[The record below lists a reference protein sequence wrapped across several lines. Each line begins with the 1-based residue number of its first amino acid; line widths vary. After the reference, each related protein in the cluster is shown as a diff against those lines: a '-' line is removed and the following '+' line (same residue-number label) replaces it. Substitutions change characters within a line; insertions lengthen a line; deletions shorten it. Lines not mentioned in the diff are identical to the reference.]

1 MDLLNI
7 YDMMISGE
15 VQEIESLSS
24 SSQLDIVDLTP
35 DKIPQVT
42 ERETSEVPETLDK
55 FENPILQKFTGK
67 ILQNNT
73 RFNPVDVTTQKIE
86 TGTLF
91 PNEPSI
97 AKESNPVL
105 ANNLELANPKPII
118 TPNTEISPSLVQNK
132 TTEQPI
138 NTSVNNINNSEN
150 ISDNRVSENNFYFQI
165 KLNEVSNDDVK
176 LFENISQSVFEGETS
191 IVNDL
196 KDLSNSLVSSLDKV
210 DISNTSSLNVSN
222 LSQIIERG
230 TIPNSITTP
239 NLFTG
244 QSGTSINTD
253 QNTESIGLIDKI
265 INTTVPLVGS
275 GESENIVSENMNSL
289 VRSENNFSENM
300 NSLVRSENNLS
311 ENMNSL
317 VRSENNFS
325 EKMNILTNYVSALD
339 KIVETNTVKKL
350 ETDKISN
357 LSENMNSLVR
367 SENNLSE
374 KMDSLVRSENNFSE
388 NMNSLVRSENNF
400 SEKMNSLTNYVSV
413 LDKIVETDN
422 VKKLEP
428 DKISNFLEN
437 INNVVNNFSTN
448 EVSNIP
454 NLIENITNSP
464 VNLVQNLDNILNN
477 TSIGSQISSVQN
489 LSTPSIIKNI
499 LSISDSSNEVDIMKG
514 LTPVN
519 MLPQLTRFSIENI
532 KNIQTNPE
540 ISKVIQSILPDTNRT
555 LSPLAEVARLNNFG
569 APNNP
574 NLSTTE
580 VSPPNLNTI
589 PGGEIQTTLL
599 ETPQVAMLQTN
610 LATQIPQLTRE
621 VSTYPIIQP
630 PVTLSDQSISP
641 SLPTTLETRA
651 ESGSITTSTPMIPPT
666 TETKSEEPN
675 MSNQMLGGLSSQIA
689 ALTSVVREI
698 STKLSYLDE
707 DTNLSFK

>member
-7 YDMMISGE
+7 YELLLSGE
-15 VQEIESLSS
+15 VQKIESLSS
-24 SSQLDIVDLTP
+24 SSQVDIVDLTP

-42 ERETSEVPETLDK
+42 KRETSEVPETLDK

-73 RFNPVDVTTQKIE
+73 SFNPVDVTTQKIE

-132 TTEQPI
+132 PIEQPI

-196 KDLSNSLVSSLDKV
+196 KDLSNSLVSSSDSA
-210 DISNTSSLNVSN
+210 DISNTSSLNISN
-222 LSQIIERG
+222 LSQIIEKG
-230 TIPNSITTP
+230 IIPNLITTP

-244 QSGTSINTD
+244 QSATNINTD
-253 QNTESIGLIDKI
+253 QNTESIRLIDKI
-265 INTTVPLVGS
+265 INTTVPLVSNGV
-275 GESENIVSENMNSL
+275 SENI
-289 VRSENNFSENM
+289 F
-300 NSLVRSENNLS
+300 S

-325 EKMNILTNYVSALD
+325 EKMN
-339 KIVETNTVKKL
+339 
-350 ETDKISN
+350 
-357 LSENMNSLVR
+357 
-367 SENNLSE
+367 
-374 KMDSLVRSENNFSE
+374 
-388 NMNSLVRSENNF
+388 SLVRSENNF
-400 SEKMNSLTNYVSV
+400 SEKINSLTNYVSV

-454 NLIENITNSP
+454 NLTENITNSP

-489 LSTPSIIKNI
+489 LTTPRIIKNI
-499 LSISDSSNEVDIMKG
+499 LSILDSGNGVDITKSS
-514 LTPVN
+514 TPVN
-519 MLPQLTRFSIENI
+519 MLPELTGFSLENI
-532 KNIQTNPE
+532 KNIQTNLE
-540 ISKVIQSILPDTNRT
+540 SSRVVQSFLSSGNQTLP
-555 LSPLAEVARLNNFG
+555 PLVEVARLNNFG
-569 APNNP
+569 SPNNP

-599 ETPQVAMLQTN
+599 ETPQIAMLQTN

-621 VSTYPIIQP
+621 ISTYPIIQP
-630 PVTLSDQSISP
+630 PAPLSDQSISP

-651 ESGSITTSTPMIPPT
+651 ESGSMTTSAPMIPPP
-666 TETKSEEPN
+666 TENKSEEPN

>member
-1 MDLLNI
+1 M
-7 YDMMISGE
+7 
-15 VQEIESLSS
+15 
-24 SSQLDIVDLTP
+24 
-35 DKIPQVT
+35 
-42 ERETSEVPETLDK
+42 
-55 FENPILQKFTGK
+55 
-67 ILQNNT
+67 
-73 RFNPVDVTTQKIE
+73 
-86 TGTLF
+86 
-91 PNEPSI
+91 
-97 AKESNPVL
+97 AKESIPVL
-105 ANNLELANPKPII
+105 ANNLELANSESII
-118 TPNTEISPSLVQNK
+118 TPNIEISPLLVQNK
-132 TTEQPI
+132 PTEQPI
-138 NTSVNNINNSEN
+138 NTSVNNINNNEN

-165 KLNEVSNDDVK
+165 KLNEVTNDGVK
-176 LFENISQSVFEGETS
+176 LFENKSQSVFEGETS
-191 IVNDL
+191 IVNNL
-196 KDLSNSLVSSLDKV
+196 KDLSNSLVSSLDRG

-222 LSQIIERG
+222 LSQIIEKG
-230 TIPNSITTP
+230 TIPNLITTP

-244 QSGTSINTD
+244 QSATNINTD
-253 QNTESIGLIDKI
+253 QTTESIRLIDKI
-265 INTTVPLVGS
+265 INTTVPLVS
-275 GESENIVSENMNSL
+275 NNVSENIFSENMNSLVRSENNLSENMNSLVRSENNLSENMNSL

-325 EKMNILTNYVSALD
+325 ENMNSLVRSENNLSEKMNSLVRSEN
-339 KIVETNTVKKL
+339 NF
-350 ETDKISN
+350 
-357 LSENMNSLVR
+357 SENMNSLVR

-374 KMDSLVRSENNFSE
+374 KMNSLVRSENNFSE

-400 SEKMNSLTNYVSV
+400 SENMNSLVRSENNFSENMNSLTNYVSV
-413 LDKIVETDN
+413 LDKIVETN
-422 VKKLEP
+422 TVKKLET
-428 DKISNFLEN
+428 DKISNLSEN
-437 INNVVNNFSTN
+437 INNIVNNFSTN
-448 EVSNIP
+448 EASNIP
-454 NLIENITNSP
+454 NLTENITNSP
-464 VNLVQNLDNILNN
+464 VNPVQNLDNILNN

-489 LSTPSIIKNI
+489 LTTPSIIKNI
-499 LSISDSSNEVDIMKG
+499 LSILDSGNEVDITKSS
-514 LTPVN
+514 TPVN

-540 ISKVIQSILPDTNRT
+540 SSKAIQSILPDTNRT

-569 APNNP
+569 SPNNP

-621 VSTYPIIQP
+621 ISAYPTIQP
-630 PVTLSDQSISP
+630 LVPLSDQSISP
-641 SLPTTLETRA
+641 SIPTTPETRA
-651 ESGSITTSTPMIPPT
+651 ESGSMTTSAPMIPPP
-666 TETKSEEPN
+666 TENKSEEPN

>member
-7 YDMMISGE
+7 YEMLLSGE

-24 SSQLDIVDLTP
+24 SSQVDIVDLTP

-42 ERETSEVPETLDK
+42 KRETLEVPETLDK

-73 RFNPVDVTTQKIE
+73 SFNPVDATTQIME
-86 TGTLF
+86 TGALF
-91 PNEPSI
+91 TNEPSI
-97 AKESNPVL
+97 SKESIPVL

-132 TTEQPI
+132 PTEQPI

-176 LFENISQSVFEGETS
+176 LFENKYQSVFEGETS

-196 KDLSNSLVSSLDKV
+196 KDLSNSLVSSLDRG

-222 LSQIIERG
+222 LSQIIEKG
-230 TIPNSITTP
+230 TIPNLITTP

-244 QSGTSINTD
+244 QSVTNINTD
-253 QNTESIGLIDKI
+253 QNTESIRLIDQI
-265 INTTVPLVGS
+265 INTTVPLVSNGV
-275 GESENIVSENMNSL
+275 SENIFSENMNSL

-300 NSLVRSENNLS
+300 NSLVRSENN
-311 ENMNSL
+311 
-317 VRSENNFS
+317 F
-325 EKMNILTNYVSALD
+325 
-339 KIVETNTVKKL
+339 
-350 ETDKISN
+350 
-357 LSENMNSLVR
+357 
-367 SENNLSE
+367 SE

-388 NMNSLVRSENNF
+388 KMNSLVRSENNF
-400 SEKMNSLTNYVSV
+400 SEKMNSLTNYLSV
-413 LDKIVETDN
+413 FDKIVETDN

-489 LSTPSIIKNI
+489 LTTPSIIKNI
-499 LSISDSSNEVDIMKG
+499 LSILDSGNEVDTTKSS
-514 LTPVN
+514 TPVN
-519 MLPQLTRFSIENI
+519 MLPELTGFSLENI
-532 KNIQTNPE
+532 KNIQTNLE
-540 ISKVIQSILPDTNRT
+540 SSRVVQSFLSSVNQTLPPTI
-555 LSPLAEVARLNNFG
+555 EVARPNNFRDS
-569 APNNP
+569 NNP

-580 VSPPNLNTI
+580 MSPPNLNTI

-621 VSTYPIIQP
+621 ISAYPTIQP
-630 PVTLSDQSISP
+630 LVPLSEQSISP
-641 SLPTTLETRA
+641 SLPTTPETRA
-651 ESGSITTSTPMIPPT
+651 ESGSMTTSAPMIPPV

-675 MSNQMLGGLSSQIA
+675 MSNQMLGGLSAQIA

>member
-7 YDMMISGE
+7 YEMLLSGE

-24 SSQLDIVDLTP
+24 SSQVDIVDLTP

-42 ERETSEVPETLDK
+42 KRETLEVPETLDK

-73 RFNPVDVTTQKIE
+73 SFNPVDVTTQIME
-86 TGTLF
+86 TGALF
-91 PNEPSI
+91 TNEPSI
-97 AKESNPVL
+97 SKESIPVL

-132 TTEQPI
+132 PTEQPI

-176 LFENISQSVFEGETS
+176 LFENKYQSVFEGETS

-196 KDLSNSLVSSLDKV
+196 KDLSNSLVSSLDRG

-222 LSQIIERG
+222 LSQIIEKG
-230 TIPNSITTP
+230 TIPNLITTP

-244 QSGTSINTD
+244 QSVTNINTD
-253 QNTESIGLIDKI
+253 QNTESIRLIDQI
-265 INTTVPLVGS
+265 INTTVPLVSNGV
-275 GESENIVSENMNSL
+275 SENI
-289 VRSENNFSENM
+289 
-300 NSLVRSENNLS
+300 
-311 ENMNSL
+311 
-317 VRSENNFS
+317 
-325 EKMNILTNYVSALD
+325 
-339 KIVETNTVKKL
+339 
-350 ETDKISN
+350 
-357 LSENMNSLVR
+357 
-367 SENNLSE
+367 
-374 KMDSLVRSENNFSE
+374 FSE

-400 SEKMNSLTNYVSV
+400 SEKMNSLTNYLSV
-413 LDKIVETDN
+413 FDKIVETDN

-489 LSTPSIIKNI
+489 LTTPSIIKNI
-499 LSISDSSNEVDIMKG
+499 LSILDSGNEVDTTKSS
-514 LTPVN
+514 TPVN
-519 MLPQLTRFSIENI
+519 MLPELTGFSLENI
-532 KNIQTNPE
+532 KNIQTNLE
-540 ISKVIQSILPDTNRT
+540 SSRVVQSFLSSVNQTLPPTI
-555 LSPLAEVARLNNFG
+555 EVARPNNFRDS
-569 APNNP
+569 NNP

-580 VSPPNLNTI
+580 MSPPNLNTI

-621 VSTYPIIQP
+621 ISAYPTIQP
-630 PVTLSDQSISP
+630 LVPLSEQSISP
-641 SLPTTLETRA
+641 SLPTTPETRA
-651 ESGSITTSTPMIPPT
+651 ESGSMTTSAPMIPPV

-675 MSNQMLGGLSSQIA
+675 MSNQMLGGLSAQIA

>member
-7 YDMMISGE
+7 YEMLLSGE
-15 VQEIESLSS
+15 VQEIESISS
-24 SSQLDIVDLTP
+24 SSQVDIIDLTP

-55 FENPILQKFTGK
+55 FENPVLQKFTGK

-73 RFNPVDVTTQKIE
+73 TFNPVDVTTQKIE
-86 TGTLF
+86 IGTLF
-91 PNEPSI
+91 TNEPSLL
-97 AKESNPVL
+97 KESIPVL
-105 ANNLELANPKPII
+105 VKSLELANPESNI
-118 TPNTEISPSLVQNK
+118 TPNTEISPSLAQNK
-132 TTEQPI
+132 PTEQPI

-176 LFENISQSVFEGETS
+176 LFENKYQSVFEGETS
-191 IVNDL
+191 IVNNL
-196 KDLSNSLVSSLDKV
+196 KDLSNSLVSSLDRG
-210 DISNTSSLNVSN
+210 DISNTSSFNVSN

-230 TIPNSITTP
+230 TIPNLMTTP

-244 QSGTSINTD
+244 QSGTTDRGDISNTSSFNVSNLSQIIERGTIPNLMTTPNLFTGQSGTTINTD
-253 QNTESIGLIDKI
+253 QNTESIRLIDKI
-265 INTTVPLVGS
+265 INTTVPLVDS
-275 GESENIVSENMNSL
+275 GVSENI
-289 VRSENNFSENM
+289 FSENM
-300 NSLVRSENNLS
+300 N
-311 ENMNSL
+311 
-317 VRSENNFS
+317 
-325 EKMNILTNYVSALD
+325 
-339 KIVETNTVKKL
+339 
-350 ETDKISN
+350 
-357 LSENMNSLVR
+357 
-367 SENNLSE
+367 
-374 KMDSLVRSENNFSE
+374 SLVRSENNFSE

-413 LDKIVETDN
+413 LYKIVETDN

-464 VNLVQNLDNILNN
+464 VNLLQNLDNILNN

-489 LSTPSIIKNI
+489 LTTPGIIKNI
-499 LSISDSSNEVDIMKG
+499 LSILDSSNEVDITKG
-514 LTPVN
+514 STLVN
-519 MLPQLTRFSIENI
+519 MLPKPTGFSLENI
-532 KNIQTNPE
+532 KTIQTNLE
-540 ISKVIQSILPDTNRT
+540 SSKVFQSFLPDVNQT

-569 APNNP
+569 PPNNP

-580 VSPPNLNTI
+580 AISPNLNTI

-610 LATQIPQLTRE
+610 LATQIPQLIRE
-621 VSTYPIIQP
+621 ISTYPIIQP
-630 PVTLSDQSISP
+630 PVPQNDKIISP
-641 SLPTTLETRA
+641 SLPTTSETRV
-651 ESGSITTSTPMIPPT
+651 ESGSMTTSAPMITPS
-666 TETKSEEPN
+666 TENKSEEPN
-675 MSNQMLGGLSSQIA
+675 MSNQMLGGLSAQIA

>member
-7 YDMMISGE
+7 YEMLLSGE
-15 VQEIESLSS
+15 VQKIESLSS
-24 SSQLDIVDLTP
+24 SSQVDIVDLTP

-73 RFNPVDVTTQKIE
+73 SFNPVDVTTQKIE

-97 AKESNPVL
+97 SKESIPVL
-105 ANNLELANPKPII
+105 ANSLELPNPGSNI

-132 TTEQPI
+132 PTEQPI
-138 NTSVNNINNSEN
+138 NTSVNNINNNEN

-196 KDLSNSLVSSLDKV
+196 KDLSNSLVSSLNRG

-222 LSQIIERG
+222 LSQIIEKG
-230 TIPNSITTP
+230 TIPNLITTP

-244 QSGTSINTD
+244 QLGMTINTD
-253 QNTESIGLIDKI
+253 QNTESIRLINEI
-265 INTTVPLVGS
+265 INTTVPFVGS
-275 GESENIVSENMNSL
+275 DVSENI
-289 VRSENNFSENM
+289 FSENM
-300 NSLVRSENNLS
+300 NSL
-311 ENMNSL
+311 
-317 VRSENNFS
+317 
-325 EKMNILTNYVSALD
+325 TNY
-339 KIVETNTVKKL
+339 
-350 ETDKISN
+350 
-357 LSENMNSLVR
+357 LSV
-367 SENNLSE
+367 
-374 KMDSLVRSENNFSE
+374 F
-388 NMNSLVRSENNF
+388 
-400 SEKMNSLTNYVSV
+400 
-413 LDKIVETDN
+413 DKIVETDN
-422 VKKLEP
+422 LKKLEP

-489 LSTPSIIKNI
+489 LTTPSIIKNI
-499 LSISDSSNEVDIMKG
+499 LSILDSGNEVDITKSS
-514 LTPVN
+514 TPVN
-519 MLPQLTRFSIENI
+519 MLPELTGFSLENI
-532 KNIQTNPE
+532 KNIQTNLE
-540 ISKVIQSILPDTNRT
+540 SSRVVQSFLSNLNQTLPPTI
-555 LSPLAEVARLNNFG
+555 EVARPNNFRDS
-569 APNNP
+569 NNP

-580 VSPPNLNTI
+580 VSPPNLNTR

-599 ETPQVAMLQTN
+599 ETPQIAMLQTN

-621 VSTYPIIQP
+621 ISTYPIIQP
-630 PVTLSDQSISP
+630 PAPLSDQSISP
-641 SLPTTLETRA
+641 SLPTTPETRA
-651 ESGSITTSTPMIPPT
+651 ESGSMTTSAPMIPPV
-666 TETKSEEPN
+666 TENKSEEPN